1 MIKAYANL
9 VKFGIVIFVLLSG
22 LCGYALSFQIEK
34 EFYWGHLLILVGGL
48 FFLSAGSLAL
58 NQVQEYKIDRL
69 MPRTAKRPI
78 ASGVLSPKVALAI
91 ALAHLGLG
99 SLLLVLASPS
109 AFVFGALTV
118 VLYNGLYT
126 YWWKPKWIFAAIP
139 GAIPGALP
147 VTIGYVANDP
157 RWYAL
162 DSLYLFGIMFLWQM
176 PHFWALAL
184 RFKDDYAKGN
194 VPTLPVSLGIDR
206 TLLHMG
212 IYTFAYLLLA
222 VGSPWLV
229 NASWAYLLLV
239 FPTSFKVMQ
248 EFIRFYRSKGT
259 ERWLAF
265 FMWTNVSVLVFLIVP
280 VLDKW
285 NFLFIHSN

>member
-1 MIKAYANL
+1 MMKAYANL
-9 VKFGIVIFVLLSG
+9 IKLGIVIFVLLSG
-22 LCGYALSFQIEK
+22 LCGYALSFRIEQD
-34 EFYWGHLLILVGGL
+34 FYWGHLLFLVGGL

-78 ASGVLSPKVALAI
+78 AAGVLSPQVALAI
-91 ALAHLGLG
+91 ALAHLVAG
-99 SLLLVLASPS
+99 SVFLLLASPM
-109 AFVFGALTV
+109 ALLFGLLTV
-118 VLYNGLYT
+118 VLYNGFYT

-147 VTIGYVANDP
+147 VTIGYTANDSF
-157 RWYAL
+157 WYAP

-184 RFKDDYAKGN
+184 RFKDDYQKGN

-229 NASWAYLLLV
+229 NVSWFYLLFV

-248 EFIRFYRSKGT
+248 EFLRFYRSKGT
-259 ERWLAF
+259 QRWLAF
-265 FMWTNVSVLVFLIVP
+265 FMWVNVSVLVFLIVP

-285 NFLFIHSN
+285 SFLFIPSN